1 VDIFEN
7 QTSAC
12 RDGTSD
18 CPIGGTFGSW
28 GFYVLGIFM
37 ACVFQLGPKTN
48 YGQSEQNPAYWLQ
61 LLLATKQTGAKVTWY
76 DPVKD
81 QTRERNLTS
90 MDWRTWIRFIMSF
103 LINGVGYHILV
114 HALPIQV
121 ASQSSLTGV
130 VFRAVGMMYLVD
142 LDDTPGYTLTIVEK
156 TPEPEK
162 EETEAP
168 EKPKLDSDIAG
179 TPEKIDTAD
188 AVAMSAE
195 VEQIIEEARAK
206 LDALASGKMTHGHGK
221 RNATNH
227 LLAGALLVTTPEPG
241 QLEGD
246 DVEGGAGEADGS
258 RSLPSGTTKKKGG
271 IGGAALASAGAG
283 VGDEAYGGGDEADGG
298 GTVEC

>member
-1 VDIFEN
+1 
-7 QTSAC
+7 
-12 RDGTSD
+12 
-18 CPIGGTFGSW
+18 
-28 GFYVLGIFM
+28 M

-76 DPVKD
+76 DPIKD

-90 MDWRTWIRFIMSF
+90 MDWRTWIRFTMSF

-156 TPEPEK
+156 TPEPE
-162 EETEAP
+162 TEAP

-195 VEQIIEEARAK
+195 VEHIIEEARAK
-206 LDALASGKMTHGHGK
+206 LDALARDKMTHGHGK
-221 RNATNH
+221 RRSTNH
-227 LLAGALLVTTPEPG
+227 LLAGALLVTTFEPG
-241 QLEGD
+241 QFE
-246 DVEGGAGEADGS
+246 EGGNEAD
-258 RSLPSGTTKKKGG
+258 SGGM
-271 IGGAALASAGAG
+271 
-283 VGDEAYGGGDEADGG
+283 
-298 GTVEC
+298 VESQRPFDSHL